1 MNIIVAPVH
10 AVGEHDSTM
19 DCDYVIDSA
28 KSLRATVRKLRRTF
42 TALAKKVPT
51 VADIR
56 IWNSAAHVVSRA
68 AVVELIG
75 DDRMEQIIT
84 YRMEQI
90 ITLYGAPTILDVA
103 SIRFDAACDN
113 YERVEAMMLH
123 VNEDGISWSFYP
135 KHTSVQCETEV
146 IAYANLEA
154 DPAKK

>member
-10 AVGEHDSTM
+10 AVGEYGDTM
-19 DCDYVIDSA
+19 SCDYVIDSA
-28 KSLRATVRKLRRTF
+28 DCLRVRVRKLHRIF
-42 TALAKKVPT
+42 TALAKKVST

-56 IWNSAAHVVSRA
+56 IWNSSVHVVSRA
-68 AVVELIG
+68 VVVDLVG
-75 DDRMEQIIT
+75 DDRMEQ
-84 YRMEQI
+84 
-90 ITLYGAPTILDVA
+90 TIDMSGVPAILKDVA

-123 VNEDGISWSFYP
+123 VNEDGVSWSFYP